1 MKRNNIFNMERFLGL
16 IGTGINRTKNI
27 SEFYTIAI
35 FTFILIAWLFMQM
48 ITTFEFDIARKV
60 TTRVYQVT
68 YILFLSAPLFRLA
81 SNQERFMQW
90 NLLPASAFEKYIFIT
105 LLSFI
110 WRSIVFFFAM
120 YAFDYMIW
128 SDSVFAKSNGLN
140 QCIITMDDFF
150 MLGSYLKNM
159 PSWLHYIFVFF
170 FYTALPIFIG
180 ADNNKSFNRA
190 RPFFGGYISF
200 MLFKSFLE
208 EKGGAEESVAFL
220 VVPVF
225 AICIFIT
232 NIIQAIRR
240 SRYAKA

>member
-1 MKRNNIFNMERFLGL
+1 
-16 IGTGINRTKNI
+16 
-27 SEFYTIAI
+27 
-35 FTFILIAWLFMQM
+35 
-48 ITTFEFDIARKV
+48 
-60 TTRVYQVT
+60 
-68 YILFLSAPLFRLA
+68 
-81 SNQERFMQW
+81 
-90 NLLPASAFEKYIFIT
+90 
-105 LLSFI
+105 
-110 WRSIVFFFAM
+110 
-120 YAFDYMIW
+120 MIW

-232 NIIQAIRR
+232 NIIQSIRR